1 MLTILVVRNTEYGPL
16 PVLLSVPVCR
26 RIVLQQAL
34 TLRPHVHSLIEKGK
48 AFALK
53 RGTLRTWLLAIDR
66 SHIVLPNTERGRET
80 LHLTRV
86 ARKASEEEAC
96 MQR

>member
-66 SHIVLPNTERGRET
+66 SHRVLPRIRGRET